1 MTDVVLALT
10 TSFKEENH
18 ILATTTLESK
28 KPMTLSERLNYL
40 SRTFL
45 HEKEKL
51 KVELE
56 EIRNDS
62 FVYYKDPSFD
72 PRRKLQTQI
81 KGQPAADT
89 GVVARQYFIVLMED
103 ICD

>member
-18 ILATTTLESK
+18 ILATTNLESK
-28 KPMTLSERLNYL
+28 KPMTLSERLSYL

-56 EIRNDS
+56 EIQNDS

-81 KGQPAADT
+81 KGQPAPDT